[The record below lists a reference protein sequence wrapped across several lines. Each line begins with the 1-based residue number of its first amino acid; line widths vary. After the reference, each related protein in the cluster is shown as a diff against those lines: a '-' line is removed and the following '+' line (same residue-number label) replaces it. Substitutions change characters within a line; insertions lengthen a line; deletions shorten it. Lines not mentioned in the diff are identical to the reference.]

1 MKTFLTVLGCV
12 AMCAA
17 VIVVLSGC
25 CKDHLVDGPGMI
37 NPASWDSF
45 SVSRSDSYA
54 QHIFYIQVEVRN
66 EGLFV
71 TGEVRGDDGSIYEET
86 EGILLSDEEADA
98 LYALKPAQLPDCVP
112 NSGDPLDGVEI
123 LDAPLVSIE
132 VLCTDGRT
140 LEKVDE
146 DDFSLKVYQI
156 VLPCFQR
163 KYQS

>member
-1 MKTFLTVLGCV
+1 VKNKKLTAV
-12 AMCAA
+12 ALVASLAA
-17 VIVVLSGC
+17 VMFSGC
-25 CKDHLVDGPGMI
+25 KQHILDGPGMI

-98 LYALKPAQLPDCVP
+98 LYALEPALLPDCVP